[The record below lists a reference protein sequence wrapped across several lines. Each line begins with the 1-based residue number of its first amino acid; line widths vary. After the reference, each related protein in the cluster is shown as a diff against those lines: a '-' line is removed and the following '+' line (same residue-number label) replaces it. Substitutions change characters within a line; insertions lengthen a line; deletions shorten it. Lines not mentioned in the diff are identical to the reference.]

1 MLKLS
6 KFKLS
11 EGYSYY
17 DHSKIT
23 LIKTEK
29 LTLKNKDKVCL
40 DLFGWDWH
48 EDAMKFFAGSYELL
62 LDYFDGDAS
71 KFCVV
76 RNYEFCNYIY
86 VIHV

>member
-29 LTLKNKDKVCL
+29 LTLKNKDKVML
-40 DLFGWDWH
+40 DVTWFWH
-48 EDAMKFFAGSYELL
+48 EDAMKFFEGSYELL
-62 LDYFDGDAS
+62 LDYFDGKAEN
-71 KFCVV
+71 FCVV
-76 RNYEFCNYIY
+76 RNYEFCDYVC